1 MPEIRDERARP
12 LHAPQQSMGDQ
23 LPDGTLHRQSGHL
36 VLLGEP
42 VFGRNPVLG
51 LQIACMNLMQDLV
64 LDLQISRLRLSH
76 CLARILCVILLC
88 EIRFTCKYKSGTLMF
103 KSKLTDCQCR

>member
-12 LHAPQQSMGDQ
+12 LNAPQQPMGDQ
-23 LPDGTLHRQSGHL
+23 LPDGALHRESGHP
-36 VLLGEP
+36 VLLGEL

-51 LQIACMNLMQDLV
+51 LQIARMNLMQELV

-76 CLARILCVILLC
+76 CLERVLYVMSIC
-88 EIRFTCKYKSGTLMF
+88 EVRFTCKYKSGTLTF
-103 KSKLTDCQCR
+103 ESKLTGRQCR